1 MPSALQFQAV
11 PRLDARY
18 WLAITLASIFGANLG
33 DLISHDLHMG
43 HIRGVPWIA
52 AAFILIAIGGV
63 RARTRWEGWY
73 WLAIVAMRTAAT
85 NLADLATHDGALA
98 ILPVCAVLAIVLV
111 GILGA
116 RRATS
121 TPGVPRA
128 EALYW
133 LAMLTA
139 GTLGTAAGDGIADAI
154 TLPAASILTALLV
167 AGALALRTRPIAPIA
182 TYRNATYWLA
192 IVAIRTFGTNAGD
205 LIAHQWTL
213 AVTTPLTGLA
223 LLALLTLYRPHHS
236 RRVGFN
242 PPPQAPAFTSTIPPI
257 ES

>member
-1 MPSALQFQAV
+1 MPSALQFQTV

-33 DLISHDLHMG
+33 DFVSHNLHMG
-43 HIRGVPWIA
+43 HFRGLPWIA

-63 RARTRWEGWY
+63 LGRMRWEGWY

-98 ILPVCAVLAIVLV
+98 TVPVCAVLAVALV
-111 GILGA
+111 GILA
-116 RRATS
+116 TRRS
-121 TPGVPRA
+121 IPTPGVPRA
-128 EALYW
+128 DALYW

-154 TLPAASILTALLV
+154 TLPAATILTALLV
-167 AGALALRTRPIAPIA
+167 AGALALRTRPVAPI
-182 TYRNATYWLA
+182 ATYWLA

-213 AVTTPLTGLA
+213 AVTTPLTGLV

-236 RRVGFN
+236 RRVGFS
-242 PPPQAPAFTSTIPPI
+242 PPTQAPDFTSTTPPI